1 MKTPSYKPLY
11 ILVYVVISV
20 SIIGLMI
27 TPSNNWWEKLLGT
40 IVLILLGAGLIF
52 FFKFG
57 RWAQEKF
64 YDKFTKN
71 GINIRLE

>member
-27 TPSNNWWEKLLGT
+27 TPFNNWWEKLLGT
-40 IVLILLGAGLIF
+40 IVLIILGAGLICF
-52 FFKFG
+52 
-57 RWAQEKF
+57 
-64 YDKFTKN
+64 
-71 GINIRLE
+71 

>member
-27 TPSNNWWEKLLGT
+27 TPFNNWWEKLLGT
-40 IVLILLGAGLIF
+40 IILILLGAGLICF
-52 FFKFG
+52 LKFG

-64 YDKFTKN
+64 YDKFTKKRN
-71 GINIRLE
+71 

>member
-27 TPSNNWWEKLLGT
+27 THST
-40 IVLILLGAGLIF
+40 IGGKIIRNYRSHHFGSRFNMFL
-52 FFKFG
+52 KFG